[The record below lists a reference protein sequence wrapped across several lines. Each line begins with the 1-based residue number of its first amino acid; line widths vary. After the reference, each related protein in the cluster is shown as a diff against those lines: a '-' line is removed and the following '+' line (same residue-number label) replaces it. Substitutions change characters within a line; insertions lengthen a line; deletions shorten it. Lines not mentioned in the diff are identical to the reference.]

1 MKMSC
6 VSPPPPVVLYI
17 FGISFEVLY
26 LTGWIAGRDWFFPA
40 VVPVSEF
47 THLLNAKMQ
56 GVSLELGGP
65 LSWSCLECD
74 FVRPSKGNRLHQ
86 LNEAISGFLAS
97 LLFLDFASPSPPLQ
111 GATCPL
117 CACVG
122 LVQRHIEAK
131 HMGLVIRC
139 HVCSQSFS
147 RRDKYKTHMKN
158 KHGLLQ

>member
-1 MKMSC
+1 MYNCTYCNVMKMSC
-6 VSPPPPVVLYI
+6 VSPPPPPVVLYI

-26 LTGWIAGRDWFFPA
+26 LQRSLVGIAGRDWFSFPA

-86 LNEAISGFLAS
+86 LNDVISGFLAS
-97 LLFLDFASPSPPLQ
+97 LFVPGLCVPPPPLPSR
-111 GATCPL
+111 CNL
-117 CACVG
+117 S
-122 LVQRHIEAK
+122 LVR
-131 HMGLVIRC
+131 M
-139 HVCSQSFS
+139 
-147 RRDKYKTHMKN
+147 RRLGPAPH
-158 KHGLLQ
+158 